1 MAKHNKKPKRKELE
15 VEIKILWFKLRFKN
29 IIEWQF
35 NKGSISFLPLGGVY
49 SLTYLVVPQQEVL
62 ELCCY

>member
-29 IIEWQF
+29 IIE
-35 NKGSISFLPLGGVY
+35 L
-49 SLTYLVVPQQEVL
+49 
-62 ELCCY
+62 

>member
-29 IIEWQF
+29 FIEW
-35 NKGSISFLPLGGVY
+35 
-49 SLTYLVVPQQEVL
+49 
-62 ELCCY
+62 